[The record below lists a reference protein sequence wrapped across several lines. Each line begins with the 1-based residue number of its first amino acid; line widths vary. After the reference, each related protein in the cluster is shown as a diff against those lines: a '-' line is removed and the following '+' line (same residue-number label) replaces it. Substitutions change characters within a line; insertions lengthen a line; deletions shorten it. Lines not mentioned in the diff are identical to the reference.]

1 MIQHKTFTY
10 NDLQE
15 LEKTIPLLKSKI
27 ENGRFVFDETTKDID
42 FVYLGN
48 NEDFEKSDQNLVK
61 ALKEIDFKSPQ
72 PNLRYLNAGFC
83 SLKEIVIKNCPNLQV
98 LYLNNNQ
105 LQSVRFEGIFKELET
120 IVLDRNKLTGIDLP
134 PEQFPELKFLFLYE
148 NKFTDLSR
156 LSAFFTR
163 KKFDFNFDKNESLSK
178 PPVEIVKQ
186 GNDAI
191 KNWYEQIL
199 EQGTDY
205 IYEAKLLIIG
215 EGGSGKTT
223 LATKINDPDCLLPH
237 VDDRTRG
244 IKISEHYFD
253 VKPRNNNT
261 RHQVKFRLNV
271 WDFGGQ
277 EIYYSTHRFFLT
289 KRSLYALVADNR
301 KNDTHYDYWLDI
313 TRMFAGESP
322 MIIVLNEKDD
332 VKSPKDLSGERA
344 RFDNIKDVVA
354 LNFKTHEETDTAKCE
369 QRLKKIFDLIG
380 LIENVSS
387 RLPHIGDAVPA
398 RWVNIRKAIS
408 EHPKP
413 FITLKQFR
421 DLCGEHHIRKA
432 EDIETLSGYFHD
444 LGVLLH
450 YSEDDLLK
458 KTVILKPSWATNAVY
473 RVFDHESIKAKNG
486 RFTKQDARNI
496 WCEAEYCDMHAELFA
511 MMHKFRLAYMIEG
524 TEKLVAPSMLCP
536 ERPEYEWDSGQ
547 NLQLRYKYEVFMP
560 EGILSNAIVMLHKYI
575 KQDDKQND
583 LVWKN
588 GVVLERHETFA
599 EIYTRPNIQQIFIRL
614 RGKDI
619 RELLSHIT
627 DTIEEINGT
636 YHNLKVEK
644 LVPCNCETCK
654 DMEDPHF
661 YQHSKLLERKN
672 TGKKTIEC
680 GNPPYAD
687 VNVEN
692 LLEAIDT
699 QKRES
704 AGGTK
709 FAEFPNKPLVRNKVF
724 ISYSHED
731 DAYLKILRKHLK
743 ALQSEGIEMNFWDD
757 TLIKPGEKWLDEI
770 ERNLASAK
778 VAILLVSTDFLIS
791 DFITKKEIP
800 ALLKAAE
807 NEGATIIPLVVRP
820 CRFKQNQVLSQ
831 FQAVYNPGK
840 ALSDHS
846 ENEQEH
852 IILKLMDRIAEL
864 FEEK

>member
-15 LEKTIPLLKSKI
+15 LEQMIPWLKSRI
-27 ENGRFVFDETTKDID
+27 ENGRFVFDESTKNIG
-42 FVYLGN
+42 FAYLGN
-48 NEDFEKSDQNLVK
+48 NEDFEESDIKLVK
-61 ALKEIDFKSPQ
+61 ELTEIVFNTPQ
-72 PNLRYLNAGFC
+72 PKLKYLNAGFC
-83 SLKEIVIKNCPNLQV
+83 KLKQIVIKNCPSLQA

-105 LQSVRFEGIFKELET
+105 LETIRFDGVFKELET
-120 IVLDRNKLTGIDLP
+120 IVLDRNQLTELDLP
-134 PEQFPELKFLFLYE
+134 TEQFPELKFLFLYK
-148 NKFTDLSR
+148 NQFTDLSH
-156 LSAFFTR
+156 LAGFFTN
-163 KKFDFNFDKNESLSK
+163 KKFDLNVDKNEKLSK
-178 PPVEIVKQ
+178 PPVEILEKGRGKVR
-186 GNDAI
+186 
-191 KNWYEQIL
+191 NWYEQIIA
-199 EQGTDY
+199 QGTDY
-205 IYEAKLLIIG
+205 IYEAKMLIVG

-223 LATKINDPDCLLPH
+223 LARKIDDPESPLPSEDH
-237 VDDRTRG
+237 RTRG
-244 IKISEHYFD
+244 IHILDHYFD
-253 VKPRNNNT
+253 VDSRNEPGKRKN
-261 RHQVKFRLNV
+261 FRLNV

-277 EIYYSTHRFFLT
+277 DNYYSTHRFFLT
-289 KRSLYALVADNR
+289 KRSLYVLVADNR
-301 KNDTHYDYWLDI
+301 KDNTHFDYWLDI

-344 RFDNIKDVVA
+344 RFDNIKDVIS
-354 LNFKTHEETDTAKCE
+354 LNFKTCEETDTAKRK
-369 QRLKKIFDLIG
+369 QRLKKIYDLIA
-380 LIENVSS
+380 LIENISS
-387 RLPHIGDAVPA
+387 RLPHIGAAVPA
-398 RWVNIRKAIS
+398 RWVNIRRAIS
-408 EHPKP
+408 AHPKP

-421 DLCGEHHIRKA
+421 ELCGEHHITKA

-473 RVFDHESIKAKNG
+473 RVFDHDSIKAKNG
-486 RFTKQDARNI
+486 RFTKQDARDI

-536 ERPEYEWDSGQ
+536 EKPEYEWDGRQ
-547 NLQLRYKYEVFMP
+547 NLQLHYKYEVFMP

-599 EIYTRPNIQQIFIRL
+599 EIYTRPNIHQVFIRL
-614 RGKDI
+614 YGKDI
-619 RELLSHIT
+619 KGLLSHIS

-654 DMEDPHF
+654 DTEEPHF
-661 YQHSKLLERKN
+661 YHHSKLIQRKE
-672 TGKKTIEC
+672 TGKQTIEC
-680 GNPPYAD
+680 GNPPYQD
-687 VNVEN
+687 VNVLA
-692 LLEAIDT
+692 LLEAVDT

-704 AGGTK
+704 AGGMK
-709 FAEFPNKPLVRNKVF
+709 FPVFPEKQVIRDKVF
-724 ISYSHED
+724 ISYSHKD
-731 DAYLKILRKHLK
+731 SQYLEKVRNNLK
-743 ALQSEGIEMNFWDD
+743 VLQSEGIEMNFWDD
-757 TLIKPGEKWLDEI
+757 TLIKPGEKWLVEI

-807 NEGATIIPLVVRP
+807 IEGATIIPLVVRP

-831 FQAVYNPGK
+831 FQAVYNPSK
-840 ALSDHS
+840 ALSDHT
-846 ENEQEH
+846 ENDQEH

-864 FEEK
+864 FDEK